1 METATAE
8 NPTIEALRNKVI
20 EFRHGLPG
28 FPSSRAFVM
37 AQEPEE
43 RPFAWL
49 QSVAEPHVK
58 FAVVDAYA
66 WDRDFTLEV
75 DDEALEEMGSLDPL
89 DYAVYFIL
97 HIQKRD
103 SRTTLQAKPN
113 APLLV
118 NVRNRQARQVV
129 VPATTSTD
137 KAEALC
143 LQL

>member
-8 NPTIEALRNKVI
+8 NPTIETLRNKVI
-20 EFRHGLPG
+20 AFHEGLPG
-28 FPSSRAFVM
+28 FPASREFVM

-49 QSVAEPHVK
+49 QSVNEPHVR

-66 WDRDFTLEV
+66 WDRDFALEI
-75 DDEALEEMGSLDPL
+75 DDAALEELGSVDPL
-89 DYAVYFIL
+89 DYAVYFLI
-97 HIQKRD
+97 HIRKEGQG
-103 SRTTLQAKPN
+103 TTLQAKPN

-118 NVRNRQARQVV
+118 NVRNRQARQVIV
-129 VPATTSTD
+129 AASAST
-137 KAEALC
+137 KSAEALC

>member
-1 METATAE
+1 MNTALAELPMLET
-8 NPTIEALRNKVI
+8 LRNKVI
-20 EFRHGLPG
+20 EFTHGLPG
-28 FPSSRAFVM
+28 FPASREFVM
-37 AQEPEE
+37 AQEPQE

-49 QSVAEPHVK
+49 QSVNEPQVR

-66 WDRDFTLEV
+66 WDRDFALEV

-103 SRTTLQAKPN
+103 GRTTLSAKPN

-118 NVRNRQARQVV
+118 NVRNRQARQLVV
-129 VPATTSTD
+129 ARSASTER
-137 KAEALC
+137 AEALC
-143 LQL
+143 LLL

>member
-1 METATAE
+1 MNT
-8 NPTIEALRNKVI
+8 PTTDTQTVEILREKVI

-28 FPSSRAFVM
+28 FPASRAFIM
-37 AQEPEE
+37 AQQPEE
-43 RPFAWL
+43 RPFAWM
-49 QSVAEPHVK
+49 QSVAEPNVK

-75 DDEALEEMGSLDPL
+75 DDSALEEMGSLDPL

-97 HIQKRD
+97 QIEKRENH
-103 SRTTLQAKPN
+103 TTLQAKPN

-129 VPATTSTD
+129 ATPTTPTG
-137 KAEALC
+137 KAGSVSV
-143 LQL
+143 

>member
-1 METATAE
+1 MNANTTDTETVET
-8 NPTIEALRNKVI
+8 LRNKVI
-20 EFRHGLPG
+20 EFHNGLPG
-28 FPSSRAFVM
+28 FPASRTFVM
-37 AQEPEE
+37 AQKPEE
-43 RPFAWL
+43 RPFAWM
-49 QSVAEPHVK
+49 QSVAEPNVK

-97 HIQKRD
+97 QIEKRD
-103 SRTTLQAKPN
+103 NHTTLQARPN
-113 APLLV
+113 APVLV
-118 NVRNRQARQVV
+118 NVRNRKARQVV
-129 VPATTSTD
+129 VPPTTSTE